1 MSWGEGGKLP
11 RKEYSPKRGEY
22 IALKGNQPNY

>member
-1 MSWGEGGKLP
+1 MSWGEGEKLP
-11 RKEYSPKRGEY
+11 RKEHLLKRGEY